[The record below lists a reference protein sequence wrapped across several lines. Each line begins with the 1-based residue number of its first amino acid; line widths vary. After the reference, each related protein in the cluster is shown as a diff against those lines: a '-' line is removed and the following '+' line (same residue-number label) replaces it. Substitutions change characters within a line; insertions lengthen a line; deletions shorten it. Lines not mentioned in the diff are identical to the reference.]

1 MIVTCPV
8 CSTRYLVDPR
18 ALGSAGRLVRCASC
32 AHTWQQ
38 APPADAP
45 RRVDLVAPQPEFAA
59 PAGGRVQL
67 PAVSPP
73 PRRSSALLI
82 PLLALLVL
90 IGATAAGLLLA
101 RDQVVAYLPGA
112 AAYYAMLGAP
122 VAATTQGGGLGFDKV
137 TKRYDTEDGLVKL
150 VIEGEVVNLSRV
162 ARDVPKLRVVLQD
175 SGKHELQSWSFAVT
189 DEPLLPGGSVPF
201 RTSLTQPNAEAT
213 GFVVTFDT
221 GS

>member
-18 ALGSAGRLVRCASC
+18 ALGSAGRLVRCANCS
-32 AHTWQQ
+32 HTWQQ

-45 RRVDLVAPQPEFAA
+45 RRVDLVARQPEFAA

-67 PAVSPP
+67 PALSPP
-73 PRRSSALLI
+73 QRRSSALLV

-90 IGATAAGLLLA
+90 LGATAAGLWLA
-101 RDQVVAYLPGA
+101 RDQVVNYWPGA

-122 VAATTQGGGLGFDKV
+122 VAATQGSGLGFDKV
-137 TKRYDTEDGLVKL
+137 TKRYDTENGLLTL

-162 ARDVPKLRVVLQD
+162 AREVPKLRVVLQD
-175 SGKHELQSWSFAVT
+175 VSKHELQSWSFAVT
-189 DEPLLPGGSVPF
+189 DEPLLPGGSLPF
-201 RTSLTQPNAEAT
+201 HTSIAQPNAEAT
-213 GFVVTFDT
+213 GFVVTFDS

>member
-18 ALGSAGRLVRCASC
+18 ALGGAGRLVRCASC
-32 AHTWQQ
+32 SHTWQQ

-45 RRVDLVAPQPEFAA
+45 RRVDLVAPQPELAA

-67 PAVSPP
+67 PALSPP
-73 PRRSSALLI
+73 HRRSSALLI

-90 IGATAAGLLLA
+90 VGATAAGLWLA
-101 RDQVVAYLPGA
+101 RDQMVSYWPGA

-122 VAATTQGGGLGFDKV
+122 VTATQGSGLGFDKV
-137 TKRYDTEDGLVKL
+137 TKRYDTEDGLLTL

-162 ARDVPKLRVVLQD
+162 AREVPKLRVVLQD
-175 SGKHELQSWSFAVT
+175 MSKHELQSWSFAVT
-189 DEPLLPGGSVPF
+189 DEPLLPGGSLPF
-201 RTSLTQPNAEAT
+201 HTSIAQPNAEAT

>member
-18 ALGSAGRLVRCASC
+18 ALGTAGRLVRCASC
-32 AHTWQQ
+32 SHTWQQ
-38 APPADAP
+38 APPTDAP
-45 RRVDLVAPQPEFAA
+45 RRIDLVAPQPELAV

-67 PAVSPP
+67 PAIAE
-73 PRRSSALLI
+73 PRRSATGFLV
-82 PLLALLVL
+82 PLFSVLVL
-90 IGATAAGLLLA
+90 VGAALGGLWVA
-101 RDQVVAYLPGA
+101 RDQVVGYWPPA

-122 VAATTQGGGLGFDKV
+122 VVVAQGSGLGFDKV
-137 TKRYDTEDGLVKL
+137 TKRYDTENGLLTL

-189 DEPLLPGGSVPF
+189 EEPLSPGGRLPF
-201 RTSLTQPNAEAT
+201 HTSITQPNAEAT

-221 GS
+221 NP

>member
-32 AHTWQQ
+32 SHTWQQ

-45 RRVDLVAPQPEFAA
+45 RRIDLVTPQPELAGA
-59 PAGGRVQL
+59 AGGRVQL
-67 PAVSPP
+67 PALPP
-73 PRRSSALLI
+73 QRRGSAALLV
-82 PLLALLVL
+82 PLLALFVL
-90 IGATAAGLLLA
+90 IGATGAGLWLA
-101 RDQVVAYLPGA
+101 RAQVVSYWPPA
-112 AAYYAMLGAP
+112 ATYYAWLGAP
-122 VAATTQGGGLGFDKV
+122 VAVPEEGGLGIDKV
-137 TKRYDTEDGLVKL
+137 TKRYDTESGLKTL
-150 VIEGEVVNLSRV
+150 IIEGEVVNTSRT
-162 ARDVPKLRVVLQD
+162 ARDVPKLRIVLQD
-175 SGKHELQSWSFAVT
+175 ASKHELQSWSFPVT

-201 RTSLTQPNAEAT
+201 RTSLTEPNAEAT

>member
-18 ALGSAGRLVRCASC
+18 ALGSTGRLVRCASC
-32 AHTWQQ
+32 SHTWHQ

-45 RRVDLVAPQPEFAA
+45 RRIDLTIPQPELAGA
-59 PAGGRVQL
+59 PGGRVQL
-67 PAVSPP
+67 PALPATR
-73 PRRSSALLI
+73 RRSAALLV

-90 IGATAAGLLLA
+90 IAATAAGLWLA
-101 RDQVVAYLPGA
+101 RDQVVGYWPPA
-112 AAYYAMLGAP
+112 ANYYAMLGAP
-122 VAATTQGGGLGFDKV
+122 VAVSQGSGLGFDKV
-137 TKRYDTEDGLVKL
+137 TKRYDTQDGLLTL

-175 SGKHELQSWSFAVT
+175 ASKHELQSWSFAVT
-189 DEPLLPGGSVPF
+189 DEPLLPGGTLPF
-201 RTSLTQPNAEAT
+201 RTSISQPNAEAT